1 MKPAWVLIGVMLIGV
16 RVPVWGDQ
24 VLLDDGSKLIGEV
37 LGLDAGK
44 LKLKTEYAGEI
55 AIDAEKVMG
64 LATVRPMNVQMKNS
78 ETTMGSL
85 NYDSE
90 SGQKLGGMKMALDQV
105 DAIWASDTSRPK
117 NSKDPEWSGSI
128 QLGFDGE
135 TGNSDRISLLGR
147 ADVRREKAKT
157 RMHWFVQGR
166 YSGSNGVRTANE
178 IVGGYS
184 IEMDLRGRWY
194 AWGNLGLEHDEFED
208 LKVRAILTGGP
219 GYFWIRNPGHELK
232 MRGGIGYEYENFQ
245 SGIDEADP
253 VISLG
258 GDYMVEI
265 APWLKF
271 THATDYLPT
280 FEDPMENYRIVS
292 ETAGEI
298 PLPPGRW
305 KMRIG
310 MQNKYNALS
319 LGGIDR
325 LDTFYFMSVAWD
337 LK

>member
-1 MKPAWVLIGVMLIGV
+1 MLIGARAPV
-16 RVPVWGDQ
+16 RGDK
-24 VLLDDGSKLIGEV
+24 VLLDDGSRLIGEV
-37 LGLDAGK
+37 IGLDAGK

-55 AIDAEKVMG
+55 TIDAEKVMG
-64 LATVRPMNVQMKNS
+64 LTTVGPMNVQMKNN
-78 ETTMGSL
+78 ETTTGSL

-90 SGQKLGGMKMALDQV
+90 SGQHLDDMKMTLDQV
-105 DAIWASDTSRPK
+105 GTIWASGTPRPK
-117 NSKDPEWSGSI
+117 DPNEPEWSGSI
-128 QLGFDGE
+128 QLGLDGE
-135 TGNSDRISLLGR
+135 TGNSDRVAFLGR

-157 RMHWFVQGR
+157 RMHWFAQGR
-166 YSGSNGVRTANE
+166 YAGSNGVRTANE

-184 IEMDLRGRWY
+184 IEMDFRDRWY
-194 AWGNLGLEHDEFED
+194 AWSSLGLEHDEFEN

-219 GYFWIRNPGHELK
+219 GYFWIRKPGHELK
-232 MRGGIGYEYENFQ
+232 MRGGIGFEHETFQ
-245 SGIDEADP
+245 SGINENDT

-271 THATDYLPT
+271 THVTDYFPT
-280 FEDPMENYRIVS
+280 FEDPMKNYRIVS

-298 PLPPGRW
+298 PLAADGW
-305 KMRIG
+305 KIRIG

-319 LGGIDR
+319 PSGIDR
-325 LDTFYFMSVAWD
+325 LDTFYFMSIVRD